1 MVAVVMNGQHVI
13 GVDVGGTKIL
23 AGVIAENGRVIRRY
37 EIASPNDSQE
47 DLLAALDEAVEALL
61 DDGIAALGFGIPSTI
76 DQRSGMVLGTVN
88 LPLAG
93 LSFRKRMHERFALP
107 VRIDNDANAA
117 AIGEWKAGAGRGV
130 NDLVMLTL
138 GTGIGGG
145 LILGGKPYRGSVGG
159 GGELGH
165 IVILH
170 DGPPCYGNCSGRG
183 HLEALCSGHAASLLA
198 REVFGPD
205 ADSRTLVE
213 LAREGEERA
222 LEILQTIGERLGS
235 AIGSI
240 VNTFNPELVVV
251 GGGFSAAGELIL
263 GPARDRMRREA
274 LPGLPD
280 LTKVVLAE
288 LGSDAGLIGAG
299 FVGFEALES

>member
-1 MVAVVMNGQHVI
+1 
-13 GVDVGGTKIL
+13 
-23 AGVIAENGRVIRRY
+23 
-37 EIASPNDSQE
+37 
-47 DLLAALDEAVEALL
+47 
-61 DDGIAALGFGIPSTI
+61 
-76 DQRSGMVLGTVN
+76 
-88 LPLAG
+88 
-93 LSFRKRMHERFALP
+93 
-107 VRIDNDANAA
+107 
-117 AIGEWKAGAGRGV
+117 
-130 NDLVMLTL
+130 
-138 GTGIGGG
+138 
-145 LILGGKPYRGSVGG
+145 
-159 GGELGH
+159 
-165 IVILH
+165 
-170 DGPPCYGNCSGRG
+170 
-183 HLEALCSGHAASLLA
+183 
-198 REVFGPD
+198 
-205 ADSRTLVE
+205 VE